1 MCGTQDPS
9 SRRPPESECEFI
21 PSVWILPAV
30 TTLIKVAQSPPAR
43 SLGYFKWYTEPMFM
57 LHHLRHGIFLCLLSL
72 LVAGCGGLQEVWEG
86 PGARMFRPQA
96 IAVLPPMASQYD
108 NAREDIQEVL
118 SAALNR
124 TANIERVVSPE
135 NVTDIFQAS
144 KEAFDALVFY
154 FSRLEM
160 TGQSDKDSAVKLGK
174 ALNVDSFLVVRVN
187 SWEYMRKEGDN
198 VGRVGLSLRL
208 VDATTGTTVWKA
220 RHEKSS
226 SYMFYRPNLKDI
238 AKDLAAEMIAFMPP
252 QAKR

>member
-1 MCGTQDPS
+1 
-9 SRRPPESECEFI
+9 
-21 PSVWILPAV
+21 
-30 TTLIKVAQSPPAR
+30 
-43 SLGYFKWYTEPMFM
+43 MFM
-57 LHHLRHGIFLCLLSL
+57 LQSLRRALVLCMLLL
-72 LVAGCGGLQEVWEG
+72 IVAGCGGLQEVWEG

-208 VDATTGTTVWKA
+208 VDATTGITVWKA

-238 AKDLAAEMIAFMPP
+238 AKDLSAEMIASMPP
-252 QAKR
+252 QARR

>member
-1 MCGTQDPS
+1 M
-9 SRRPPESECEFI
+9 
-21 PSVWILPAV
+21 
-30 TTLIKVAQSPPAR
+30 LI
-43 SLGYFKWYTEPMFM
+43 
-57 LHHLRHGIFLCLLSL
+57 LHHLRRAIFLLVLPLLI
-72 LVAGCGGLQEVWEG
+72 AGCGGLQEVWEG
-86 PGARMFRPQA
+86 PGARIFRPQA

-108 NAREDIQEVL
+108 SAREDIQQVL
-118 SAALNR
+118 SDEINK
-124 TANIERVVSPE
+124 TSGIERVVSPE
-135 NVTDIFQAS
+135 NVTDIFQAT

-220 RHEKSS
+220 RHERSS
-226 SYMFYRPNLKDI
+226 SYMFYRPNLKDV
-238 AKDLAAEMIAFMPP
+238 AKELAAEMIKAMPP
-252 QAKR
+252 QVKQ

>member
-1 MCGTQDPS
+1 
-9 SRRPPESECEFI
+9 
-21 PSVWILPAV
+21 
-30 TTLIKVAQSPPAR
+30 
-43 SLGYFKWYTEPMFM
+43 MFL
-57 LHHLRHGIFLCLLSL
+57 LHHLCRAIALCLLPL
-72 LVAGCGGLQEVWEG
+72 LVVGCGGLQEVWEG

-118 SAALNR
+118 SGAMDK
-124 TANIERVVSPE
+124 TASIERVVSPE

-198 VGRVGLSLRL
+198 VGRVGLSIRL

-220 RHEKSS
+220 RHERSE
-226 SYMFYRPNLKDI
+226 SYMFSRPNLKDI
-238 AKDLAAEMIAFMPP
+238 AKELAAEMIKAMPP
-252 QAKR
+252 QAKQ

>member
-1 MCGTQDPS
+1 
-9 SRRPPESECEFI
+9 
-21 PSVWILPAV
+21 
-30 TTLIKVAQSPPAR
+30 
-43 SLGYFKWYTEPMFM
+43 MFM
-57 LHHLRHGIFLCLLSL
+57 LQSPRRAPVLCMLLL
-72 LVAGCGGLQEVWEG
+72 ILAGCGGLQEVWEG

-220 RHEKSS
+220 RHERSS

-238 AKDLAAEMIAFMPP
+238 AKELASEMIKAMPP
-252 QAKR
+252 QAKP

>member
-1 MCGTQDPS
+1 
-9 SRRPPESECEFI
+9 
-21 PSVWILPAV
+21 
-30 TTLIKVAQSPPAR
+30 
-43 SLGYFKWYTEPMFM
+43 
-57 LHHLRHGIFLCLLSL
+57 
-72 LVAGCGGLQEVWEG
+72 
-86 PGARMFRPQA
+86 
-96 IAVLPPMASQYD
+96 MASQYD
-108 NAREDIQEVL
+108 SAREDIQEVL
-118 SAALNR
+118 SDAVNR
-124 TANIERVVSPE
+124 TVSIERVVSPE

-144 KEAFDALVFY
+144 KEAFDSLVFY

-220 RHEKSS
+220 RHERSK

-238 AKDLAAEMIAFMPP
+238 AKELAAEMISAMPP
-252 QAKR
+252 QAKH

>member
-1 MCGTQDPS
+1 
-9 SRRPPESECEFI
+9 
-21 PSVWILPAV
+21 
-30 TTLIKVAQSPPAR
+30 
-43 SLGYFKWYTEPMFM
+43 MFM
-57 LHHLRHGIFLCLLSL
+57 LHHLRRTIALGLLL
-72 LVAGCGGLQEVWEG
+72 LLIAGCGGLQEVWEG

-108 NAREDIQEVL
+108 SAREDIQEVL
-118 SAALNR
+118 SGALNKV
-124 TANIERVVSPE
+124 ANIERVVSPE

-160 TGQSDKDSAVKLGK
+160 TGQSDKDSALKLGK
-174 ALNVDSFLVVRVN
+174 AMNVDSFLVVRVN

-198 VGRVGLSLRL
+198 VGRVGLSIRL

-220 RHEKSS
+220 RHERSS

-238 AKDLAAEMIAFMPP
+238 AKELAAEMIKAMPP

>member
-1 MCGTQDPS
+1 MS
-9 SRRPPESECEFI
+9 
-21 PSVWILPAV
+21 
-30 TTLIKVAQSPPAR
+30 
-43 SLGYFKWYTEPMFM
+43 M
-57 LHHLRHGIFLCLLSL
+57 LHHLRRAILLSVLPL
-72 LVAGCGGLQEVWEG
+72 LIAGCGGLQEVWEG

-108 NAREDIQEVL
+108 SAREDIQEVL
-118 SAALNR
+118 SSALNKV
-124 TANIERVVSPE
+124 ANIERVVSPE
-135 NVTDIFQAS
+135 NVTDIFQSS

-160 TGQSDKDSAVKLGK
+160 TGQSDKDSALKLGK
-174 ALNVDSFLVVRVN
+174 AMNVDSFLVVRVN

-198 VGRVGLSLRL
+198 VGRVGLSIRL

-220 RHEKSS
+220 RHERSS

-238 AKDLAAEMIAFMPP
+238 AKELAAEMIKAMPP